1 MPLPEVAPDARRRRL
16 ITLIN
21 SASLARRTPAVYVV
35 EDAHWIDEA
44 SESMLANLLAVL
56 PHTPSLVLIT
66 YRPEYRGALGRL
78 PGAQVVA
85 LRPLSGA
92 QASALTTE
100 LLGAHGSVTEVAA
113 QVTARAAGNPF
124 FAEEIVRDLAERG
137 VLHGRRGEYQSHA
150 DATDVQVTGHRAGHH
165 RGAHRSP

>member
-1 MPLPEVAPDARRRRL
+1 MPDITPDARRRRL

-21 SASLARRTPAVYVV
+21 SASPARSAPAMYVI

-44 SESMLANLLAVL
+44 SESMLANLFAVL

-66 YRPEYRGALGRL
+66 YRPEYRGALTRIS
-78 PGAQVVA
+78 GAQVVA
-85 LRPLSGA
+85 LRPLSGP
-92 QASALTTE
+92 QASALTAE
-100 LLGAHGSVTEVAA
+100 LLGADGSVTEVAA

-137 VLHGRRGEYQSHA
+137 VLHGRRGEYQS
-150 DATDVQVTGHRAGHH
+150 DVDLHRCAGAGHPAGHH
-165 RGAHRSP
+165 RGAHRSA